1 MVAKTYKIMWVL
13 RRLAHLTSD
22 RQELVETYCKQIRPL
37 VELAVPYQGTR
48 ITKYESNLLE
58 RVQKTALH
66 IIYGAKYTTYEEI
79 LKSSNLSTLAD
90 RSENLISKLAIK
102 TFHNPKLRSWFS
114 IEQKL
119 VNTRSGQHI
128 LKEVPWRTKIFGKS
142 TIPVITN
149 IINTSYMEN
158 YQEKYC
164 NQCQKIFKSGK
175 NLNKHMKVKH
185 CEDPIIPQYTS
196 AVIF

>member
-1 MVAKTYKIMWVL
+1 M
-13 RRLAHLTSD
+13 S
-22 RQELVETYCKQIRPL
+22 
-37 VELAVPYQGTR
+37 
-48 ITKYESNLLE
+48 
-58 RVQKTALH
+58 
-66 IIYGAKYTTYEEI
+66 TYEEI
-79 LKSSNLSTLAD
+79 LKSINLSTLTD
-90 RSENLISKLAIK
+90 RRKNLITKFAIK
-102 TFHNPKLRSWFS
+102 TFHNPKFKTWFAKT
-114 IEQKL
+114 EQKS
-119 VNTRSGQHI
+119 VNTRSGEQI
-128 LKEVPWRTKIFGKS
+128 LKEVPWRTKRFGMS

>member
-1 MVAKTYKIMWVL
+1 MVL

-58 RVQKTALH
+58 RVQKNALH
-66 IIYGAKYTTYEEI
+66 IIYGDKYTTYEEI

-102 TFHNPKLRSWFS
+102 TFHNPKLRSWLS

-149 IINTSYMEN
+149 IINTSYIEN

-164 NQCQKIFKSGK
+164 NQCKKIFKSGK

-185 CEDPIIPQYTS
+185 SEDPNIPKYTS
-196 AVIF
+196 TVIF

>member
-1 MVAKTYKIMWVL
+1 
-13 RRLAHLTSD
+13 
-22 RQELVETYCKQIRPL
+22 
-37 VELAVPYQGTR
+37 
-48 ITKYESNLLE
+48 LE

-90 RSENLISKLAIK
+90 RRENLISKFAIK
-102 TFHNPKLRSWFS
+102 TFHNPKFRSWFS
-114 IEQKL
+114 KIEQKL

-128 LKEVPWRTKIFGKS
+128 IKEVPWRTKRFGKS

-149 IINTSYMEN
+149 IINTNYIEN

-164 NQCQKIFKSGK
+164 NQCKKIFKSGK
-175 NLNKHMKVKH
+175 NLNKHMKIKH
-185 CEDPIIPQYTS
+185 SEDPNTPQYTS
-196 AVIF
+196 TVIF